1 MTRIV
6 IFPGQGSQQKGMGA
20 DLFPMFPELVQI
32 ADRELGYSIVELCV
46 EDPRQQLGQT
56 QFTQVALYV
65 VNALMFLRNLKQ
77 TGKLPHFL
85 AGHSLGEY
93 DALFAARVFDFATG
107 LRLVKQR
114 GALMAR
120 ASGGGMAAVIGLTA
134 EKISEALAASGF
146 RAIDLA
152 NLNAPN
158 QTVISGL
165 EADLNAAIPKL
176 EGAGAQMVKKL
187 NVSAAFHSR
196 YMADAQR
203 EFVKVLD
210 TAEFQPP
217 SIPVIA
223 NVTARP
229 YEPDQIKSVLARQI
243 TSPVRWTET
252 VQWLMTQPDAQFEEV
267 GPGNV
272 LTGLVRRI
280 RGVPAVAV
288 ATAASTR

>member
-20 DLFPMFPELVQI
+20 DLFPLFPELVQL

-65 VNALMFLRNLKQ
+65 VNALMFLRTVKH

-93 DALFAARVFDFATG
+93 DALFAAQVFDFATG

-114 GALMAR
+114 GALMAK
-120 ASGGGMAAVIGLTA
+120 ASGGAMAAVIGLTA
-134 EKISEALAASGF
+134 EQISQVLQANGFAS
-146 RAIDLA
+146 IDLA

-158 QTVISGL
+158 QTVISGPD
-165 EADLNAAIPKL
+165 ADLNSVIPKF
-176 EGAGAQMVKKL
+176 EAAGAQLVKKL

-196 YMADAQR
+196 YMAAAQR
-203 EFVKVLD
+203 EFVRVLD
-210 TAEFQPP
+210 TEQFHPP
-217 SIPVIA
+217 VIPVIA

-229 YEPDQIKSVLARQI
+229 YEPDQIKEMLARQI
-243 TSPVRWTET
+243 TSPVRWTES
-252 VQWLMTQPDAQFEEV
+252 VQWLMAQPDAQFEEV

-280 RGVPAVAV
+280 RG
-288 ATAASTR
+288 ATAASTPAVAR